1 MGKFAGF
8 LKRIKNITNNIG
20 NYIINELSKINDGY
34 KYIKPKIKPL
44 IDGALSFV
52 PGGAIIGW
60 GVEKG
65 LDRAS
70 NLIDTAKYGIDHPN
84 TFLPTTD
91 ISNDIRKGW
100 GTENP
105 NLTIEEVKATLKPG
119 DILVYGPARWQPT
132 CCNICWK

>member
-8 LKRIKNITNNIG
+8 LKRIKNFGNNLG
-20 NYIINELSKINDGY
+20 NYIINGLSKINDGY
-34 KYIKPKIKPL
+34 KYVKPKVKPL

-52 PGGAIIGW
+52 PGGALIGW

-84 TFLPTTD
+84 TFLPT
-91 ISNDIRKGW
+91 NDIPSDIRNKNGPVRV
-100 GTENP
+100 GKISQQDINNIRQQ
-105 NLTIEEVKATLKPG
+105 NLKK
-119 DILVYGPARWQPT
+119 
-132 CCNICWK
+132 